1 MTPEKISC
9 GICRDLLPLVLDGVA
24 APESEAAVRAHLA
37 ACPECRA
44 VWQAE
49 CGDTPSPA
57 PDTLP
62 DDARILCRLRR
73 RVRGW
78 LALAL
83 AAALLVALFAYTVN
97 GDPISGAWAQQ
108 RAIRYAEQR
117 FPGQTF
123 TAPNGSWYSYYF
135 NYSVEV
141 QSDQSPDTHFTV
153 ETRKWLW
160 LDDNGTTDAVTNGVS
175 ARQRMEQA
183 LTDKAQRTFD
193 ALSDRSDLDGTLQV
207 ELCVE
212 PDADSSSGYA
222 PHAEHYSDVIY
233 LDAPMDEAILDKVPS
248 CLTLT
253 IFWPTAA
260 TETDVQTVLRE
271 VKQLMEQSDLPMTYY
286 HVTLLGSD
294 GIVGSGVVAAN
305 AVG

>member
-1 MTPEKISC
+1 MWFSTTPAGVFIFV
-9 GICRDLLPLVLDGVA
+9 RLV
-24 APESEAAVRAHLA
+24 
-37 ACPECRA
+37 
-44 VWQAE
+44 
-49 CGDTPSPA
+49 
-57 PDTLP
+57 
-62 DDARILCRLRR
+62 I
-73 RVRGW
+73 
-78 LALAL
+78 
-83 AAALLVALFAYTVN
+83 
-97 GDPISGAWAQQ
+97 
-108 RAIRYAEQR
+108 IRYAEQR

-123 TAPNGSWYSYYF
+123 TAPKGSWYSYYF

-141 QSDQSPDTHFTV
+141 QFDQSPDTHFTV

-160 LDDNGTTDAVTNGVS
+160 LDDYGTTDAVTNGVT

-193 ALSDRSDLDGTLQV
+193 ALNDRSDLDGTLQV

-271 VKQLMEQSDLPMTYY
+271 VKQLMEQSDLSMTYY

>member
-83 AAALLVALFAYTVN
+83 AAALLVALFAYTWANRPAHICFFVFS
-97 GDPISGAWAQQ
+97 GFCSPIKTPP
-108 RAIRYAEQR
+108 
-117 FPGQTF
+117 F
-123 TAPNGSWYSYYF
+123 
-135 NYSVEV
+135 
-141 QSDQSPDTHFTV
+141 
-153 ETRKWLW
+153 
-160 LDDNGTTDAVTNGVS
+160 
-175 ARQRMEQA
+175 
-183 LTDKAQRTFD
+183 
-193 ALSDRSDLDGTLQV
+193 
-207 ELCVE
+207 
-212 PDADSSSGYA
+212 
-222 PHAEHYSDVIY
+222 
-233 LDAPMDEAILDKVPS
+233 
-248 CLTLT
+248 
-253 IFWPTAA
+253 
-260 TETDVQTVLRE
+260 
-271 VKQLMEQSDLPMTYY
+271 
-286 HVTLLGSD
+286 
-294 GIVGSGVVAAN
+294 
-305 AVG
+305 

>member
-24 APESEAAVRAHLA
+24 APESEAAVRAHLDT
-37 ACPECRA
+37 CPACRA

-49 CGDTPSPA
+49 CGDVPAPA

-62 DDARILCRLRR
+62 DDAKILRRLRR
-73 RVRGW
+73 RVRIW

-83 AAALLVALFAYTVN
+83 AAALLAALFAYTVN
-97 GDPISGAWAQQ
+97 GDPVSSAWAQR

-123 TAPNGSWYSYYF
+123 TTPEGSWYSYYF

-160 LDDNGTTDAVTNGVS
+160 LDDYGTADAVTDGAT
-175 ARQRMEQA
+175 ARQRMEQT
-183 LTDKAQRTFD
+183 LTDKAQRAFD
-193 ALSDRSDLDGTLQV
+193 TMSDLRDLDATLQI

-222 PHAEHYSDVIY
+222 PHAEHYRDIIY
-233 LDAPMDEAILDKVPS
+233 LDAPMDDAILDKVPS
-248 CLTLT
+248 CFDLT
-253 IFWPTAA
+253 IFWPTTA
-260 TETDVQTVLRE
+260 TEADVQTVLQK

-286 HVTLLGSD
+286 DVTLLGSD
-294 GIVGSGVVAAN
+294 GIVGSGVVAAEN
-305 AVG
+305 IG

>member
-108 RAIRYAEQR
+108 RAIRYVSSV
-117 FPGQTF
+117 FP
-123 TAPNGSWYSYYF
+123 ARPL
-135 NYSVEV
+135 
-141 QSDQSPDTHFTV
+141 PR
-153 ETRKWLW
+153 RKAAGIPTISIIRSRC
-160 LDDNGTTDAVTNGVS
+160 NPTK
-175 ARQRMEQA
+175 A
-183 LTDKAQRTFD
+183 LIPISQWRRA
-193 ALSDRSDLDGTLQV
+193 
-207 ELCVE
+207 
-212 PDADSSSGYA
+212 SG
-222 PHAEHYSDVIY
+222 
-233 LDAPMDEAILDKVPS
+233 
-248 CLTLT
+248 C
-253 IFWPTAA
+253 
-260 TETDVQTVLRE
+260 
-271 VKQLMEQSDLPMTYY
+271 
-286 HVTLLGSD
+286 G
-294 GIVGSGVVAAN
+294 
-305 AVG
+305 

>member
-1 MTPEKISC
+1 MNIPE
-9 GICRDLLPLVLDGVA
+9 L
-24 APESEAAVRAHLA
+24 
-37 ACPECRA
+37 
-44 VWQAE
+44 
-49 CGDTPSPA
+49 
-57 PDTLP
+57 

-123 TAPNGSWYSYYF
+123 TAPKGSWYSYYF

-160 LDDNGTTDAVTNGVS
+160 LNDYGTTDAVTNGVT

-222 PHAEHYSDVIY
+222 PHTEHYSDVIY
-233 LDAPMDEAILDKVPS
+233 LDAPMDLSLIH
-248 CLTLT
+248 
-253 IFWPTAA
+253 I
-260 TETDVQTVLRE
+260 
-271 VKQLMEQSDLPMTYY
+271 
-286 HVTLLGSD
+286 
-294 GIVGSGVVAAN
+294 
-305 AVG
+305 

>member
-123 TAPNGSWYSYYF
+123 TAPKGSWYSYYLNF
-135 NYSVEV
+135 SVEV

-160 LDDNGTTDAVTNGVS
+160 LNDYGTTDAVTNGVT

-222 PHAEHYSDVIY
+222 PHTEHYSDVIY

-271 VKQLMEQSDLPMTYY
+271 VNQL
-286 HVTLLGSD
+286 
-294 GIVGSGVVAAN
+294 I
-305 AVG
+305 

>member
-1 MTPEKISC
+1 M
-9 GICRDLLPLVLDGVA
+9 
-24 APESEAAVRAHLA
+24 
-37 ACPECRA
+37 
-44 VWQAE
+44 
-49 CGDTPSPA
+49 
-57 PDTLP
+57 
-62 DDARILCRLRR
+62 
-73 RVRGW
+73 
-78 LALAL
+78 
-83 AAALLVALFAYTVN
+83 AAALLVALFAYTVI

-123 TAPNGSWYSYYF
+123 TAPKGSWYSYYF

-160 LDDNGTTDAVTNGVS
+160 LNDYGTTDAVTNGVT

-193 ALSDRSDLDGTLQV
+193 ALSDRSDLDGALQV

-222 PHAEHYSDVIY
+222 PHTEHYSDVIY

-260 TETDVQTVLRE
+260 TETDVQTVLRD
-271 VKQLMEQSDLPMTYY
+271 VKQLMEQSDLPLTYY
-286 HVTLLGSD
+286 RVTLLGSD
-294 GIVGSGVVAAN
+294 GIVGSGVVAAK
-305 AVG
+305 AVGSIFHQTLYANSSLCAWKNSHVALTFSNSVHFRVVTGSASKSYTRAPGMASKNGEWVAMTNWQL